1 MSGKRSA
8 LLLTDEMHERI
19 VNTLRLGNYVEHAA
33 SYAGISRATL
43 YNWLKK
49 GDSAR
54 DRREAGE
61 TLDEHDERY
70 ARFSEDVDAARA
82 TAIVRNVSII
92 QQAAQTNWQAAG
104 WWLERTSP
112 QHFSRQVRTE
122 LSGPNQ
128 GPVQVAV
135 TRDELI
141 DEITRLLA
149 VVDSEGNDESET
161 TS

>member
-8 LLLTDEMHERI
+8 LLLTDEVHDRI
-19 VNTLRLGNYVEHAA
+19 VGTLRLGNYVEHAA

-54 DRREAGE
+54 DKRESGE
-61 TLDEHDERY
+61 LLNETEERY
-70 ARFSEDVDAARA
+70 AKFAEDVDNARA

-104 WWLERTSP
+104 WWLERTAP

-128 GPVQVAV
+128 GPVQVSV

-141 DEITRLLA
+141 DEITRLLD
-149 VVDSEGNDESET
+149 VVVTEDGDDA
-161 TS
+161 

>member
-8 LLLTDEMHERI
+8 LLLTDEVHDRI
-19 VNTLRLGNYVEHAA
+19 VATLRLGNYVEHAA
-33 SYAGISRATL
+33 SYAGISRASL

-49 GDSAR
+49 GDAAR
-54 DRREAGE
+54 DKREAGE
-61 TLDEHDERY
+61 TLDEAEERY
-70 ARFSEDVDAARA
+70 ARFAEEVDNARA

-92 QQAAQTNWQAAG
+92 QAAAQTNWQAAG
-104 WWLERTSP
+104 WWLERTAP

-128 GPVQVAV
+128 GPVQVSV

-141 DEITRLLA
+141 DEITRLLD
-149 VVDSEGNDESET
+149 VVTTDGEGDA
-161 TS
+161 

>member
-1 MSGKRSA
+1 MPSKRSA
-8 LLLTDEMHERI
+8 LLLTDEVHDRI

-49 GDSAR
+49 GDEAR
-54 DRREAGE
+54 EKRENGAE
-61 TLDEHDERY
+61 LDEIEERY
-70 ARFSEDVDAARA
+70 ARFSEDVDNARA

-104 WWLERTSP
+104 WWLERTAP
-112 QHFSRQVRTE
+112 QHFARQVRTE

-128 GPVQVAV
+128 GPVQVSV
-135 TRDELI
+135 TREELI
-141 DEITRLLA
+141 DEITRLLDT
-149 VVDSEGNDESET
+149 VSTDDEDDA
-161 TS
+161 